1 MKRLTVIILSFLIAT
16 MTAMAGKVTESE
28 ALRKAQQFL
37 KGKSFTSATDY
48 RQQAR
53 GTSAPVT
60 LFLSPFYVFNAMEG
74 GYVIISGDDRTREV
88 LGYSATGTL
97 DMDNLPENLQW
108 WLEEYARQME
118 AIEKGVAVAA
128 PAHRRSPMVTI
139 APLVQTRWSQG
150 KPYNLM
156 CPDGSGRD
164 YDEDGYDPDDRCIT
178 GCAATALAQVMN
190 YWQWPKESPALDSY
204 MTVDFE
210 VKELPATTFNW
221 GKMKNSYQ
229 SDETGEEAY
238 AVSELMRYCGQVMYM
253 DYGTDASGSSSS
265 FRNALV
271 DVFNYSQNTQR
282 LYRDDYTTDVWE
294 GIVYEELAER
304 RPVLYGGAS
313 SAAGHAFVIDGY
325 DGNGLFHFNWGWGG
339 SYDDYFVLSIADP
352 YHPGLDASDDGNG
365 YSSGQE
371 AVIGAQPFRGDET
384 QPYAVLSNDGQT
396 VTFYYDGLMAERH
409 GVGIVS
415 YRVEES
421 PYVTAS
427 KAVIDASMANYHP
440 YSTAFWFYEC
450 KNLKTIEGIN
460 NIKTDEVR
468 DMSWMFHGCTSLTSL
483 DVSKFNT
490 DNVTSMNRTFANC
503 SSLTSLDV
511 SKFKT
516 DNVVDMYCM
525 FYGCS
530 GLTKLNLGSIKTD
543 NAKALGW
550 MFAGCSN
557 LKSLNVKNFN
567 TDNVTDLTA
576 MFYGCSSLTS
586 LDVSGFNTGNVT
598 NMSWM
603 FYGCSGLTSLDVSK
617 FKTDKVTDMSVMFYN
632 CSSLTSLDV
641 SKFTTDNVTD
651 MSWMFNGCSSLK
663 KLDVS
668 GFQTEKVTNMLN
680 MFNGCSSLKS
690 LDVSGFHT
698 DNVTAMNAMFA
709 NCSGLTSLDVSGFHT
724 SNVTNMNWMF
734 GGCSGLTSLDVSG
747 FQTSNVEDMNWM
759 FANCSSLKK
768 LDVSGFRTDN
778 VTNMSVM
785 FYNCSGL
792 TSLDVSGFF
801 TDNVTDMS
809 WMFGACTSLATIYA
823 SEAWS
828 TAQVEKSEYMFY
840 GCQTL
845 KGGNGTAYDDYHLD
859 AEYACVDGG
868 AGSPGYFTYKTY
880 DHVDAYVALSDD
892 GKTATFYYD
901 KNKIQRGGKPITN
914 SKTKTAYGT
923 AETIAFDTTFA
934 DFQPTSTAYWFLN
947 CTALTTIRDI
957 RNLSTDH
964 VTNMHGMFAGCS
976 SLKKLDVSSLKTE
989 NVTDMGNMFAGCSRL
1004 KRLNLSNFKTD
1015 NVIAMD
1021 SMFTDCSNL
1030 LTIYVNDTNW
1040 STASVSSSYQMFHQ
1054 CTRLVGG
1061 RGTTY
1066 SRYNTN
1072 AIFACVD
1079 KADTAGYLTALY
1091 SGEEPVGDAEPYAVL
1106 SSNNTVLT
1114 FYYDDKRNRRGG
1126 MDVFPFRYG
1135 SNGKTNAGW
1144 FAQAGDITTV
1154 TFDASMA
1161 NCTSLTSTAFW
1172 FYMCNQLKTINGIA
1186 NLRTDNVTRM
1196 DYMFYNDSQLANLDV
1211 SGFNTG
1217 NVTDMNAMFGYCSKL
1232 NSIVLGSTFVSSNAN
1247 KIDYVFTGN
1256 DELKSVTFTGD
1267 IPSTINDRFFVNV
1280 GTRESPVR
1288 LIVPEQY
1295 KANYAAMFFGDLFFG
1310 GYLTLEDTSGIHAE
1324 ISDNQPYDI
1333 YSLDGRLVRKGAT
1346 SLKSLP
1352 KGVYIVH
1359 GRKVV
1364 VQ

>member
-339 SYDDYFVLSIADP
+339 SYDDYYVLSIADP

-511 SKFKT
+511 SKF
-516 DNVVDMYCM
+516 
-525 FYGCS
+525 
-530 GLTKLNLGSIKTD
+530 
-543 NAKALGW
+543 
-550 MFAGCSN
+550 
-557 LKSLNVKNFN
+557 
-567 TDNVTDLTA
+567 
-576 MFYGCSSLTS
+576 
-586 LDVSGFNTGNVT
+586 
-598 NMSWM
+598 
-603 FYGCSGLTSLDVSK
+603 
-617 FKTDKVTDMSVMFYN
+617 
-632 CSSLTSLDV
+632 
-641 SKFTTDNVTD
+641 TTDNVTD

-709 NCSGLTSLDVSGFHT
+709 NCSGLTSLDVSGFQT

-923 AETIAFDTTFA
+923 AETIAFDASFA
-934 DFQPTSTAYWFLN
+934 DYQPTSTAYWFLN

-1091 SGEEPVGDAEPYAVL
+1091 SGEEPIGDAEPYAVL

-1324 ISDNQPYDI
+1324 ASVNQPYDI